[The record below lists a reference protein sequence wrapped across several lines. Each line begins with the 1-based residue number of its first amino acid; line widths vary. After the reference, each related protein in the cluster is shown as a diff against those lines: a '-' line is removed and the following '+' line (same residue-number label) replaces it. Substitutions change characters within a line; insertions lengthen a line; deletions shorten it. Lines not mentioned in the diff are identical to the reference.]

1 METAT
6 NRKKDIMEKKTPT
19 AKDIEKKLQQQTDFI
34 EATITKV
41 RSGVLSDIRSLENAV
56 QEACKDI
63 QALPESEDRSQ
74 IEAMMVDMT
83 GKLEELAKEL
93 LDYQERLKKNH
104 GID

>member
-1 METAT
+1 MG
-6 NRKKDIMEKKTPT
+6 KTPPT

-34 EATITKV
+34 ESTITKV
-41 RSGVLSDIRSLENAV
+41 RSGVLSDIRPLENAV
-56 QEACKDI
+56 QEACQDI
-63 QALPESEDRSQ
+63 KGLPDSEDRSR

-93 LDYQERLKKNH
+93 LDYQVRLKKNH